1 MEELAVTSDQ
11 IYIFNLSDVNFDI
24 QNPYVYLI
32 DPPLPNTSHQHIKSQ
47 FPGLHLAYHFKS
59 FNKGMCSR

>member
-11 IYIFNLSDVNFDI
+11 IYIFNPSDVNFDI

-32 DPPLPNTSHQHIKSQ
+32 DPPPPKYQPPTHQELIPWSSSRLP
-47 FPGLHLAYHFKS
+47 F
-59 FNKGMCSR
+59 